1 MATTTPSPAAPSI
14 ASPQSP
20 LPAWAE
26 TIRQKY
32 LAGEA
37 SLFILHGNV
46 FDKYW
51 VAGKDYALKDFLAG
65 VLFAGNKQTILEL
78 SLGQGLTPLNRSE
91 RDAALPSLRRP
102 RDETGVAGLLD
113 VVEGQIASGR
123 SLALIVP
130 YASTLLPNGDPQ
142 FLSVDERITMTT
154 LHRWSLDTTVAR
166 CDAIVVLIT
175 ESLGE
180 ISQAMVTNPRVAT
193 VEVPIPDLA
202 ERADAI
208 RNSAPHMPED
218 HVRKLAEHM
227 AGLRALHVGSIVAN
241 KAPTSLDEKQRYDLI
256 YSMIKGQKD
265 DTERARRMANITAGM
280 TSAEIANLVDP
291 AHPVAPDASPE
302 DEMLAIVRKRKR
314 EIIERECG
322 GLIEFIEA
330 KNGLEAVG
338 GCDYIKQE
346 LGEIARVFKSGDRTL
361 SPMGLLAVGPM
372 GAGKT
377 FVIKAFVKEAGLV
390 AVALKNFRSKWQG
403 ATESNL
409 ERVLAT
415 VKAMGPIAVILDEGD
430 RTFGGGGGGEDVD
443 GGTNSRVMARLK
455 QFMSDTDN
463 RGSVLFVVMT
473 NRPDRIE
480 VDLKR
485 PGRLDRKIPFFYA
498 QSPAEQAAVLAT
510 VFKRYAITVTIDWSK
525 AQTLDTLLK
534 GFDDYSNADLEAVAL
549 LAYDLARRAGKPVD
563 EAVFAQAATDFIPPR
578 EPQMIEFMELL
589 AVQETSR
596 RSLLPERYRNMATA
610 DLQER
615 LALLAPRFR

>member
-1 MATTTPSPAAPSI
+1 MPTSSI
-14 ASPQSP
+14 APPAP

-26 TIRQKY
+26 MIRQKY

-51 VAGKDYALKDFLAG
+51 VGGNSYSLQDFLAG
-65 VLFAGNKQTILEL
+65 VLFANNKDAILEL
-78 SLGQGLTPLNRSE
+78 SLGRGLTPLKQDRDASLPNLRRE
-91 RDAALPSLRRP
+91 RDES
-102 RDETGVAGLLD
+102 GVAGLLE
-113 VVEGQIASGR
+113 VVEGQINGGR

-130 YASTLLPNGDPQ
+130 YASTMLPAGDPQ
-142 FLSVDERITMTT
+142 FMSVDERITMTT
-154 LHRWSLDTTVAR
+154 LHRWSLDTSIAR

-193 VEVPIPDLA
+193 VEVPMPDVA
-202 ERADAI
+202 ERASAI
-208 RNSAPHMPED
+208 RSSAPHMPEE
-218 HVRKLAEHM
+218 HVLKLAEHM
-227 AGLRALHVGSIVAN
+227 AGLRALHASSIVAN
-241 KAPTSLDEKQRYDLI
+241 QAPTSLDEGQRYQLI
-256 YSMIKGQKD
+256 LSMIAGQKD
-265 DTERARRMANITAGM
+265 DVERAKRMANITAGM
-280 TSAEIANLVDP
+280 TTAEIANLVNP

-302 DEMLAIVRKRKR
+302 EEMLAIVRKRKR

-330 KNGLEAVG
+330 KNGLESVG
-338 GCDYIKQE
+338 GCDYIKTE
-346 LGEIARVFKSGDRTL
+346 LASIAAGFKGGDRTL

-409 ERVLAT
+409 ERVLST
-415 VKAMGPIAVILDEGD
+415 VKAMGPIAVIIDEGD

-443 GGTNSRVMARLK
+443 GGTSSRVMARLK
-455 QFMSDTDN
+455 EFMSDTDN
-463 RGSVLFVVMT
+463 RGRVLFVVMT

-498 QSPAEQAAVLAT
+498 QTPAEQAAVIAT
-510 VFKRYAITVTIDWSK
+510 VFKRYAIDATIDWSK
-525 AQTLDTLLK
+525 PETLDTLLK

-563 EAVFAQAATDFIPPR
+563 AELFAQAATDFIPPR

-596 RSLLPERYRNMATA
+596 RSLLPERFRNMATSEI
-610 DLQER
+610 QER

>member
-1 MATTTPSPAAPSI
+1 MPTSSNPSVAKASGNAPAA
-14 ASPQSP
+14 P

-26 TIRQKY
+26 MIRQKY

-51 VAGKDYALKDFLAG
+51 VGGNSYSLQDFLAG
-65 VLFAGNKQTILEL
+65 VLFANNKDVILEL
-78 SLGQGLTPLNRSE
+78 SLGRGLTPLKAD
-91 RDAALPSLRRP
+91 RDAAMPNLRRP
-102 RDETGVAGLLD
+102 RDEAGVAGLLD
-113 VVEGQIASGR
+113 VVEGQISSGR

-130 YASTLLPNGDPQ
+130 YASTMLPAGDPQ
-142 FLSVDERITMTT
+142 FMSVDERITMTT
-154 LHRWSLDTTVAR
+154 LHRWSLDTDIAR
-166 CDAIVVLIT
+166 CDAIVVLVT

-193 VEVPIPDLA
+193 VEVPMPDFA
-202 ERADAI
+202 ERASAI
-208 RNSAPHMPED
+208 RSSAPHMPEE
-218 HVRKLAEHM
+218 HVQKLAEHM
-227 AGLRALHVGSIVAN
+227 AGLRALHASSIVAN
-241 KAPTSLDEKQRYDLI
+241 QAPTSLDERQRYELI
-256 YSMIKGQKD
+256 LSMIAGQKD
-265 DTERARRMANITAGM
+265 DAERAKRMANITAGM
-280 TSAEIANLVDP
+280 TTAEIANLVDP

-322 GLIEFIEA
+322 GLIEFVEA

-338 GCDYIKQE
+338 GCDYIKTE
-346 LGEIARVFKSGDRTL
+346 LASIAAVFKGGDRTL

-409 ERVLAT
+409 ERVLST
-415 VKAMGPIAVILDEGD
+415 VKAMGPIAVIIDEGD

-443 GGTNSRVMARLK
+443 GGTSSRVMARLK
-455 QFMSDTDN
+455 EFMSDTDN
-463 RGSVLFVVMT
+463 RGRVLFVLMT

-498 QSPAEQAAVLAT
+498 QTPAEQAAVIAT
-510 VFKRYAITVTIDWSK
+510 VFKRYAIEATIDWSE
-525 AQTLDTLLK
+525 QENLDTLLK

-549 LAYDLARRAGKPVD
+549 LAYDLARRAGRPVD
-563 EAVFAQAATDFIPPR
+563 EELFAQAATDFIPPR

-596 RSLLPERYRNMATA
+596 RSLLPDRFRNMATSEI
-610 DLQER
+610 QER